1 MRACGVK
8 RNGPARP
15 FRLLYSS
22 PLHVAVAMCPNSFLP
37 LSLFMN
43 SRFNLRRG
51 FTLIE
56 LLLVIGI
63 IAILASIVI
72 VAINPTRQL
81 NSARDAQRRAD
92 VNTIINAVY
101 QWSIDNN
108 AIISTIPNR
117 GSVTPPKYII
127 CKTTHDPVNAS
138 CVNLKYLSGTY
149 LVSIPVDP
157 SVPSTGTG
165 TAYMI
170 WKDASSNRVT
180 VTATGQLV
188 PGATISVTR

>member
-1 MRACGVK
+1 MTSR
-8 RNGPARP
+8 
-15 FRLLYSS
+15 SS
-22 PLHVAVAMCPNSFLP
+22 Q
-37 LSLFMN
+37 
-43 SRFNLRRG
+43 RQG

-108 AIISTIPNR
+108 SIISTIPND
-117 GSVTPPKYII
+117 GTVTQKII
-127 CKTTHDPVNAS
+127 CKSTFLPSGTE
-138 CVNLKYLSGTY
+138 CVNLRVLSGTY

-157 SVPSTGTG
+157 SMPTGTG
-165 TAYMI
+165 YTGYKI
-170 WKDASSNRVT
+170 WKDSASNRVT
-180 VTATGQLV
+180 VAGSGQLNN
-188 PGATISVTR
+188 GYTISVTR

>member
-1 MRACGVK
+1 
-8 RNGPARP
+8 
-15 FRLLYSS
+15 
-22 PLHVAVAMCPNSFLP
+22 
-37 LSLFMN
+37 MN
-43 SRFNLRRG
+43 SSAYRKG

-108 AIISTIPNR
+108 SIISTIPNA
-117 GSVTPPKYII
+117 GEATQKAI
-127 CKTTHDPVNAS
+127 CKTTYNPTGS
-138 CVNLKYLSGTY
+138 ECVNLKHLSGTY

-157 SVPSTGTG
+157 SQSSGTG
-165 TAYMI
+165 YTGYKI
-170 WKDASSNRVT
+170 WKDSSSNRVT
-180 VTATGQLV
+180 VAGSGQLNN
-188 PGATISVTR
+188 GYTISVTR

>member
-1 MRACGVK
+1 
-8 RNGPARP
+8 
-15 FRLLYSS
+15 
-22 PLHVAVAMCPNSFLP
+22 
-37 LSLFMN
+37 MN
-43 SRFNLRRG
+43 SRSTRPG

-108 AIISTIPNR
+108 QILSTIPNR
-117 GSVTPPKYII
+117 YGSVTFDSQFDI
-127 CKTTHDPVNAS
+127 CKSTYKPDSGNAS
-138 CVNLKYLSGTY
+138 CVDLGALSGTY
-149 LVSIPVDP
+149 LVSIPSDP
-157 SVPSTGTG
+157 SVPSTATG

-170 WKDASSNRVT
+170 WKDASTNRVT

-188 PGATISVTR
+188 PNSVISVTR

>member
-1 MRACGVK
+1 M
-8 RNGPARP
+8 
-15 FRLLYSS
+15 SS
-22 PLHVAVAMCPNSFLP
+22 STLK
-37 LSLFMN
+37 
-43 SRFNLRRG
+43 RG

-108 AIISTIPNR
+108 SIISTIPNANTA
-117 GSVTPPKYII
+117 TPKQV
-127 CKTTHDPVNAS
+127 CKTTYNPTAS
-138 CVNLKYLSGTY
+138 AGVECVNLKHLSGTY

-157 SVPSTGTG
+157 STAAGTG
-165 TAYMI
+165 YTGYKI
-170 WKDASSNRVT
+170 WKDSSSNRVT
-180 VTATGQLV
+180 VAGSGQLNN
-188 PGATISVTR
+188 GYTISVTR

>member
-1 MRACGVK
+1 
-8 RNGPARP
+8 
-15 FRLLYSS
+15 
-22 PLHVAVAMCPNSFLP
+22 
-37 LSLFMN
+37 MN
-43 SRFNLRRG
+43 SRSTLRRG

-108 AIISTIPNR
+108 SIISTIPNR
-117 GSVTPPKYII
+117 SGSGAGII
-127 CKTTHDPVNAS
+127 CKTTYNPTGAE
-138 CVNLKYLSGTY
+138 CVNLHHLSGTY

-157 SVPSTGTG
+157 SQSSGTG
-165 TAYMI
+165 YTGYRI
-170 WKDASSNRVT
+170 WKDATSNRVT
-180 VTATGQLV
+180 VLGRGQLN
-188 PGATISVTR
+188 GGYDITVTR

>member
-1 MRACGVK
+1 MQQS
-8 RNGPARP
+8 
-15 FRLLYSS
+15 LYAPILFF
-22 PLHVAVAMCPNSFLP
+22 PLI
-37 LSLFMN
+37 FMN
-43 SRFNLRRG
+43 SRSTLRRG

-108 AIISTIPNR
+108 SIISTIPDANTI
-117 GSVTPPKYII
+117 TPKVA
-127 CKTTHDPVNAS
+127 CKTTFNPTGTE
-138 CVNLKYLSGTY
+138 CVNLKHLSGTY

-157 SVPSTGTG
+157 SVAAGTG
-165 TAYMI
+165 YTGYKI
-170 WKDASSNRVT
+170 WKDPSSNRVT
-180 VTATGQLV
+180 VAGSGQLN
-188 PGATISVTR
+188 GGYTISVTR

>member
-1 MRACGVK
+1 
-8 RNGPARP
+8 
-15 FRLLYSS
+15 
-22 PLHVAVAMCPNSFLP
+22 
-37 LSLFMN
+37 MN
-43 SRFNLRRG
+43 SRSTRPG

-108 AIISTIPNR
+108 QILSTIPNR
-117 GSVTPPKYII
+117 YGSVTFDSQFDI
-127 CKTTHDPVNAS
+127 CKSTYKPSGNAS
-138 CVNLKYLSGTY
+138 CVDLGALSGTY
-149 LVSIPVDP
+149 LVSIPSDP
-157 SVPSTGTG
+157 SVPSTATG

-170 WKDASSNRVT
+170 WKDASTNRVT

-188 PGATISVTR
+188 PNSVISVTR